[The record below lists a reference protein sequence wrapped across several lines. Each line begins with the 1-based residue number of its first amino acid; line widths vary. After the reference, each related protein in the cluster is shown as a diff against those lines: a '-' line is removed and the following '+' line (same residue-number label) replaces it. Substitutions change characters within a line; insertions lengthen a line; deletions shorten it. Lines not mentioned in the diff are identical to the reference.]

1 MAIYQVF
8 SDLNGKIR
16 ESKKHLLI
24 GYSGRKLKIISK
36 RELIR
41 LPRGSTLFYLPGRL
55 PIGFNIRRKKYEIIG
70 SRGSSCAVAA
80 FLPQGYLR
88 LYLPAYL
95 LQKNSPILPIWAYCA
110 VGYSSGKFFASAV
123 KIEKDIRYDPKYH
136 RDIKRLKN
144 NILNL
149 LKIFNSNRLINHL
162 KKCALDYN
170 CYVARNFFMHR
181 WEMPVPTSKYCNN
194 KCIACISESHIENI
208 CSPQSRLDFTPTPDE
223 IIELIGFHT
232 KGAPYPIISFGQGC
246 EGEPLIEWELI
257 EEILKFCVSKYKATY
272 HINTNG
278 SNPVA
283 IRRLALA
290 GMDSFRFSIFSF
302 REYFWEKYHNP
313 DGYDFKTFLA
323 SIETAIKLKKYVSL
337 NWLVLPGFTDQKGE
351 IEALIKFYK
360 KYPFNMIQ
368 LRNLNIDPD
377 YIDKKLKLFEE
388 ESLGML
394 ELLKIIKK
402 RLPDVR
408 IGYVNPPKEG
418 FENRNF
424 YISTR

>member
-1 MAIYQVF
+1 
-8 SDLNGKIR
+8 
-16 ESKKHLLI
+16 
-24 GYSGRKLKIISK
+24 
-36 RELIR
+36 
-41 LPRGSTLFYLPGRL
+41 
-55 PIGFNIRRKKYEIIG
+55 
-70 SRGSSCAVAA
+70 
-80 FLPQGYLR
+80 
-88 LYLPAYL
+88 
-95 LQKNSPILPIWAYCA
+95 
-110 VGYSSGKFFASAV
+110 
-123 KIEKDIRYDPKYH
+123 
-136 RDIKRLKN
+136 
-144 NILNL
+144 
-149 LKIFNSNRLINHL
+149 
-162 KKCALDYN
+162 
-170 CYVARNFFMHR
+170 
-181 WEMPVPTSKYCNN
+181 
-194 KCIACISESHIENI
+194 
-208 CSPQSRLDFTPTPDE
+208 
-223 IIELIGFHT
+223 
-232 KGAPYPIISFGQGC
+232 
-246 EGEPLIEWELI
+246 
-257 EEILKFCVSKYKATY
+257 
-272 HINTNG
+272 
-278 SNPVA
+278 
-283 IRRLALA
+283 
-290 GMDSFRFSIFSF
+290 MDSFRFSIFSF